1 MGRGLRGEM
10 MLVDSK
16 KCIGC
21 GECVLACP
29 LGVLRLK
36 AKKAH
41 VGEGC
46 SLCGACRR
54 VCAQE
59 AVDFPQEVPEGSVRC
74 EACPVGCLIKE
85 GFLGACQ
92 RYGNQKGRLVRVVP
106 LHSFGDVA
114 QVVGEDVAQE
124 LRKPLVT
131 GIGAGTTYPDCRPAP
146 HILHGKVQGV
156 DVVTVVTEAPLS
168 YSSVLVKVDT
178 DLPVGEEGAKV
189 KAGKK
194 TVGHLTT
201 EQYGSKMLSIGGVN
215 LLTGPDGMVV
225 AKTICEIA
233 NRRPVRLTVEGGAR
247 LELQVGLAPVV
258 DGKEASRMRVGCG
271 SATMGLFAPLFK
283 GAADEVI
290 VLDSHLTS
298 LMSEHAAGRFVGA
311 RPTGVR
317 LRFRQSTPGRYFGD
331 HGSGWGGTSILE
343 PREVIREVDMRVAWP
358 GMRILVTETTG
369 EKAAMFQVNE
379 KGKLE
384 EVELGDEALEAVR
397 AVASSCEPSRV
408 SALYMGGAGGSA
420 RAGVSRY
427 PIKLTQAVHARK
439 ANLTVGGAPAF
450 VLPGGGISFMVDVER
465 VKQGAF
471 YWTPTPATICPIEYT
486 MRLNDYEKMGGHV
499 EAMRPF
505 GAGES
510 GRERGEGAGGKREE

>member
-1 MGRGLRGEM
+1 MI
-10 MLVDSK
+10 VDEQ

-21 GECVLACP
+21 GECVLACS
-29 LGVLRLK
+29 LGVIKIRSRK
-36 AKKAH
+36 AR
-41 VGEGC
+41 VGQGC
-46 SLCGACRR
+46 SFCGACKR
-54 VCAQE
+54 VCPQE
-59 AVDFPQEVPEGSVRC
+59 AVDFPAEVPEGSVPC
-74 EACPVGCLIKE
+74 EACPVGCRIKE

-92 RYGNQKGRLVRVVP
+92 RYRNQEGSLVRVVP
-106 LHSFGDVA
+106 LHGFEEVA
-114 QVVGEDVAQE
+114 QVVGEDISE
-124 LRKPLVT
+124 EIRKPLVT

-178 DLPVGEEGAKV
+178 DLPVGQEGARVKV
-189 KAGKK
+189 GKK
-194 TVGHLTT
+194 VVGHVTT

-225 AKTICEIA
+225 ARTMCEIA
-233 NRRPVRLTVEGGAR
+233 NRRAVKLQVEGGAR
-247 LELQVGLAPVV
+247 LEIRVGFPPVV
-258 DGKEASRMRVGCG
+258 NGQESSRMRVGCG

-283 GAADEVI
+283 EAADEVI

-298 LMSEHAAGRFVGA
+298 LMSEHAAGRFVGVK
-311 RPTGVR
+311 PTGVK
-317 LRFRQSTPGRYFGD
+317 LRFKQSTPGRYFGD
-331 HGSGWGGTSILE
+331 HGSGWGGTSIVH
-343 PREVIREVDMRVAWP
+343 PREVIKELDMKVAWP

-369 EKAAMFQVNE
+369 EKAVMFQVNAR
-379 KGKLE
+379 GQLE
-384 EVELGDEALEAVR
+384 EVELTALARDVVE

-439 ANLTVGGAPAF
+439 ANLTVGGAPTF

-486 MRLNDYEKMGGHV
+486 MLLSDYQKIGGHV
-499 EAMRPF
+499 EAMKPF
-505 GAGES
+505 EVKM
-510 GRERGEGAGGKREE
+510 R

>member
-1 MGRGLRGEM
+1 MIL
-10 MLVDSK
+10 DSK
-16 KCIGC
+16 KCTGC

-29 LGVLRLK
+29 LGVLKIRE
-36 AKKAH
+36 KK
-41 VGEGC
+41 VSWGEGC

-54 VCAQE
+54 VCPQE
-59 AVDFPQEVPEGSVRC
+59 AVDFPKEPPRGSVRC
-74 EACPVGCLIKE
+74 EACPVGCFIRE

-92 RYGNQKGRLVRVVP
+92 RYKNQEGTLVRVVP
-106 LHSFGDVA
+106 LHSFQDVA
-114 QVVGEDVAQE
+114 HVVGEDVAQE
-124 LRKPLVT
+124 LRTPLVT

-146 HILHGKVQGV
+146 HILHGKVEGV

-178 DLPVGEEGAKV
+178 DLPVGPEGAKV
-189 KAGKK
+189 KVGKK
-194 TVGHLTT
+194 IVGHLTT

-215 LLTGPDGMVV
+215 LLTGPDGMAV
-225 AKTICEIA
+225 ARTICEIA
-233 NRRPVRLTVEGGAR
+233 NRRPVRLKVEGGAR
-247 LELQVGLAPVV
+247 LELQVGLPPVV
-258 DGKEASRMRVGCG
+258 EGKEASRMRVGCG

-283 GAADEVI
+283 EAADEVI

-317 LRFRQSTPGRYFGD
+317 LCFRQSTPGRYFGD
-331 HGSGWGGTSILE
+331 HGSGWGGTSIVD
-343 PREVIREVDMRVAWP
+343 PREVIREVDMKVAWP

-369 EKAAMFQVNE
+369 ERAAMFQVDE
-379 KGKLE
+379 KGRLQ
-384 EVELGDEALEAVR
+384 EVELSERAREAVK

-420 RAGVSRY
+420 RAGVSKY

-439 ANLTVGGAPAF
+439 AHLTVGGAPAF
-450 VLPGGGISFMVDVER
+450 VLPGGGITFMVDVER

-486 MRLNDYEKMGGHV
+486 MRLTDYERMGGHV

-505 GAGES
+505 GAG
-510 GRERGEGAGGKREE
+510 GRGKSERG

>member
-1 MGRGLRGEM
+1 
-10 MLVDSK
+10 MLVDSR
-16 KCIGC
+16 KCTGC

-46 SLCGACRR
+46 SLCGACKR

-59 AVDFPQEVPEGSVRC
+59 AIDFPRDTPQGSVRC
-74 EACPVGCLIKE
+74 EACPVGCQIRE

-92 RYGNQKGRLVRVVP
+92 RYRNQQGLLVREVP
-106 LHSFGDVA
+106 LHSFRDVA

-124 LRKPLVT
+124 LRKPLIT
-131 GIGAGTTYPDCRPAP
+131 AIGAGTTYPDCRPAP
-146 HILHGKVQGV
+146 HILRGKVRGV
-156 DVVTVVTEAPLS
+156 EVVTVVTEAPLS

-178 DLPVGEEGAKV
+178 DLPVGEEGARVKV
-189 KAGKK
+189 GKK

-215 LLTGPDGMVV
+215 LLTGPEGMVV
-225 AKTICEIA
+225 ARTLCDIA

-247 LELQVGLAPVV
+247 LELRVGFPPVV

-283 GAADEVI
+283 EAADEVI
-290 VLDSHLTS
+290 VLDSHLTG
-298 LMSEHAAGRFVGA
+298 LMSEHAAGRFVGV

-331 HGSGWGGTSILE
+331 QGSGWGGTSILE
-343 PREVIREVDMRVAWP
+343 PREVIQEVDMKVAWP

-369 EKAAMFQVNE
+369 ERAVMFQV
-379 KGKLE
+379 GHGGDLQ
-384 EVELGDEALEAVR
+384 EVELTEQAKQAVR
-397 AVASSCEPSRV
+397 AVASSCEPARV

-439 ANLTVGGAPAF
+439 ANLTVGGAPSF
-450 VLPGGGISFMVDVER
+450 ILPGGGINFMVDVER
-465 VKQGAF
+465 VKMGSF

-486 MRLNDYEKMGGHV
+486 MRLSDYQEMGGHV
-499 EAMRPF
+499 EAMKPF
-505 GAGES
+505 RVA
-510 GRERGEGAGGKREE
+510 RGKGV